1 MHDALAA
8 IAWAADAPAPTPTP
22 AVDPNLVTPG
32 PWGFAV
38 IVFLALAVILLIG
51 DMLRRI
57 RRGRVRADI
66 AEELD
71 DEERAAD
78 GHAAEGEEGGRSPA
92 SDAADGDEA
101 ATPPRET

>member
-1 MHDALAA
+1 MHDALAL
-8 IAWAADAPAPTPTP
+8 IAWAADAPSPVPTP

-38 IVFLALAVILLIG
+38 IVFLALAVILLIW

-71 DEERAAD
+71 AEERAAE
-78 GHAAEGEEGGRSPA
+78 A
-92 SDAADGDEA
+92 DAADGAASGGGASRSQDSDDGDA
-101 ATPPRET
+101 ATPRGT